1 MYLNIGFPLNHFRF
15 TIRTN
20 DQFQSGK
27 ILLYLSFII
36 RVHSIALHKFYS
48 IFLTTSSAP
57 FASCAQVTSSSAFV
71 DRHLDPIGYLRPW
84 AN

>member
-1 MYLNIGFPLNHFRF
+1 MYWNIGFALNHFRF
-15 TIRTN
+15 TITTN
-20 DQFQSGK
+20 DQFQSVK

-36 RVHSIALHKFYS
+36 RVHSIALRKFYS

-57 FASCAQVTSSSAFV
+57 FVSCALATSSSAFA
-71 DRHLDPIGYLRPW
+71 DRYLDPLGYLRPW